1 MRELAKKLIG
11 DENEAALYERCD
23 DESYN
28 QAVRRVL
35 SGWSVD
41 HAVMDI
47 KTPKQQVA
55 EGELRCKCGSR
66 RVQSH
71 VLQTR
76 SADEAGK
83 LQELVRLFTKLRLT
97 PAASI
102 FARCSECGNS
112 WRM

>member
-11 DENEAALYERCD
+11 EENEAALFDRSD
-23 DESYN
+23 ADSYN

-35 SGWSVD
+35 SGWSIE
-41 HAVMDI
+41 HALMDI
-47 KTPKQQVA
+47 KVPKHKVA
-55 EGELRCKCGSR
+55 EGELICKCGSR

-76 SADEAGK
+76 SCDEAGK
-83 LQELVRLFTKLRLT
+83 FLHLLFKRLNLSH
-97 PAASI
+97 PPQASI
-102 FARCSECGNS
+102 FARCSECGNA